1 MDLRQ
6 FVPRYTS
13 ETAVKFCSGDFS
25 RTSPPRARHLPLRS
39 APPIIP
45 ARNPLRVGKAP
56 RPLETV
62 AKIWDPE
69 VGNFVARQ
77 PSGGSAHIIETSAQ
91 LGNRIIQRSISTNTF
106 QHRAFLISASDQR
119 SGLGRSLHEEIQRSI
134 STNTVQR
141 GSLQV
146 SAGDQRSTFGRL
158 LHKEV
163 EQLRQ
168 SFIELQNDDDDVFA
182 PTTPPRRS
190 ASSATLRTPIRNFS
204 LPTYSPPNQ
213 QLAPIRPLRRVRS
226 RSVNLGPVAEASEL
240 PDYPVRR
247 ESLQVTAVARHA
259 ETQHK
264 PEAAASQVV
273 DMSEVTGS
281 LIETNKIK
289 QTVVV
294 ETKREGTCNSCK
306 STRKAL
312 AMNPVCCIDC
322 PEKGRLC
329 FHCWSGLLAE
339 GVGKQDRENW
349 LCCLLCRKELAMT
362 DAKRLA
368 SRGTI
373 LK

>member
-6 FVPRYTS
+6 FVPHYTS
-13 ETAVKFCSGDFS
+13 ETAVQFDSGDS
-25 RTSPPRARHLPLRS
+25 SKTSPPRARHLPLRS

-69 VGNFVARQ
+69 VGDYVTRQ
-77 PSGGSAHIIETSAQ
+77 PSGGFANIREDSAQ
-91 LGNRIIQRSISTNTF
+91 VGSRVVQRSISTNTF
-106 QHRAFLISASDQR
+106 QHKSLVFSASVRR
-119 SGLGRSLHEEIQRSI
+119 SSFGRSLHEEI
-134 STNTVQR
+134 
-141 GSLQV
+141 
-146 SAGDQRSTFGRL
+146 
-158 LHKEV
+158 

-190 ASSATLRTPIRNFS
+190 ASSATLRTPVRNFS
-204 LPTYSPPNQ
+204 LPTYSPPKKQ
-213 QLAPIRPLRRVRS
+213 FEPIRTLRHVRS
-226 RSVNLGPVAEASEL
+226 RSVNLGSVAEASEL

-247 ESLQVTAVARHA
+247 ESLQVTAVAARQV
-259 ETQHK
+259 ETNPDLQ
-264 PEAAASQVV
+264 PALQQVGETSEAV
-273 DMSEVTGS
+273 ET
-281 LIETNKIK
+281 LIESKNMK

-294 ETKREGTCNSCK
+294 ELKQEGVVEVNREGTCNSCC

-312 AMNPVCCIDC
+312 AMNPMCCIDR

-339 GVGKQDRENW
+339 GVSKQDRKNW
-349 LCCLLCRKELAMT
+349 LCCLLCRNELAMT

-368 SRGTI
+368 RRGTI

>member
-190 ASSATLRTPIRNFS
+190 ASSATLRTLTARRTSSSRQSDLCAASDRGASILDLSRRRASCPIILCDGKVFRS
-204 LPTYSPPNQ
+204 LPWLVMQRPSISPR
-213 QLAPIRPLRRVRS
+213 LPL
-226 RSVNLGPVAEASEL
+226 
-240 PDYPVRR
+240 
-247 ESLQVTAVARHA
+247 
-259 ETQHK
+259 HK
-264 PEAAASQVV
+264 
-273 DMSEVTGS
+273 
-281 LIETNKIK
+281 L
-289 QTVVV
+289 
-294 ETKREGTCNSCK
+294 
-306 STRKAL
+306 
-312 AMNPVCCIDC
+312 
-322 PEKGRLC
+322 
-329 FHCWSGLLAE
+329 
-339 GVGKQDRENW
+339 
-349 LCCLLCRKELAMT
+349 
-362 DAKRLA
+362 
-368 SRGTI
+368 
-373 LK
+373 

>member
-13 ETAVKFCSGDFS
+13 ETAVQFSSGDS
-25 RTSPPRARHLPLRS
+25 SKTLPPRARHLPLRS

-69 VGNFVARQ
+69 VGDYVTRQ
-77 PSGGSAHIIETSAQ
+77 SSGGFAHIAETSAQ
-91 LGNRIIQRSISTNTF
+91 LGNRNIQRSISTNTF
-106 QHRAFLISASDQR
+106 QHRALLVSASDQR
-119 SGLGRSLHEEIQRSI
+119 SS
-134 STNTVQR
+134 
-141 GSLQV
+141 
-146 SAGDQRSTFGRL
+146 FGHL
-158 LHKEV
+158 LHKEI

-168 SFIELQNDDDDVFA
+168 SFIELQNDDDIFA

-190 ASSATLRTPIRNFS
+190 ASSATLRTPVRNFS

-213 QLAPIRPLRRVRS
+213 QFAPTRPLRRVRS
-226 RSVNLGPVAEASEL
+226 RSVNLGPVAEANEL

-247 ESLQVTAVARHA
+247 ESLQVTAVAARQVKTNPDL
-259 ETQHK
+259 ETALQQIGETS
-264 PEAAASQVV
+264 EAV
-273 DMSEVTGS
+273 ET
-281 LIETNKIK
+281 LIESKNIK

-294 ETKREGTCNSCK
+294 ELKREGVVEAHREGTCNSCC

-312 AMNPVCCIDC
+312 AMNPMCCIDR

-329 FHCWSGLLAE
+329 FHCWRDLLAE
-339 GVGKQDRENW
+339 GVSKQDRKNW
-349 LCCLLCRKELAMT
+349 LCSLHCRNELAMT